1 MFIRLLRAMRLKF
14 HDVDI
19 LNQISPSGRKPKTDP
34 EKVIDPGPQPQLEG
48 ARLFVKYVF
57 PRQHGL
63 PNPFIV
69 STENTVPFYNREIEA
84 AISVRRSFEDSIGA
98 CQLPILDTRVD

>member
-1 MFIRLLRAMRLKF
+1 MFTRLPRAVRLKF

-19 LNQISPSGRKPKTDP
+19 LNQINPSGRKPKTDP

-48 ARLFVKYVF
+48 ARHFVKYVF

-63 PNPFIV
+63 PNPFTV

-84 AISVRRSFEDSIGA
+84 AISVRSPFEDNLGIG
-98 CQLPILDTRVD
+98 